1 MLDTSPENL
10 WTEIGLAKAH
20 RDEHLK
26 HLDRMISRHH
36 AGNHP
41 GAVAMESND
50 PENFPHEY
58 VSLMLPRLVLENPR
72 VRIKSALAGAAQETV
87 LALRHALNRWA
98 RMVPLKNPL
107 TLAGLDMLFA
117 YGVLLT
123 VYEPKPDADLEGSS
137 KPQDIPK
144 WPNVYR
150 VPQRWYFHDPM
161 ATDYA
166 APRYRGHAR
175 PIDLEDLKALAK
187 ANPEEYDGE
196 AIAKIGEEE
205 GLSELRRVDGAT
217 VRRGEVVLYE
227 VWVPEAETDE
237 KRSREDGYHGV
248 IYTLVGQGQGATFV
262 RKPRPYWG
270 PRWGPY
276 TFLGA
281 YPVIDSAYPL
291 SPLAAV
297 ENQVQELNAH
307 VAASN
312 ESARRYKRLVLCS
325 TDNVQ
330 LIQSIKNNPHDFIV
344 PVPGFS
350 KDQVVQLE
358 IGGVTE
364 QAIAHIQIAK
374 ERVDRVAGL
383 SEAQQGRPDP
393 NVSATADSISAE
405 ASANRVG
412 FVRGNYLDGVVQVFK
427 TAGWYMLHDERFTMS
442 LGSEAIDDMI
452 QSLPP
457 ERVAELGLAGP
468 NVEQVNF
475 RGGDGSSFDVDDI
488 MDMVEIEPF
497 SMNRHGEAENRALQL
512 QGFTILSQLAPTI
525 VQAPY
530 LDWPRI
536 FSGIGEAIGNPDLRN
551 LVDVEMAN
559 AMAQL
564 QIQANFAPETTRG
577 TLGRVGSS
585 KPKKPAG
592 AGRQLPTPQGGL
604 SRMGSIA
611 GGAQKA
617 TPRAPAGAGRA

>member
-1 MLDTSPENL
+1 MLDLTPTNL
-10 WTEIGLAKAH
+10 WHEITLAKAH
-20 RDEHLK
+20 RDDHLK

-41 GAVAMESND
+41 GALAAEASD

-72 VRIKSALAGAAQETV
+72 VRIKSALAGATQETV

-98 RMVPLKNPL
+98 RMVPLKGPL

-117 YGVLLT
+117 FGVMLT
-123 VYEPKPDADLEGSS
+123 VYEPRPESDIAGASRPDDL
-137 KPQDIPK
+137 PH

-150 VPQRWYFHDPM
+150 IPQRWYFHDPL

-175 PIDLEDLKALAK
+175 PIDLSDLKELARLH
-187 ANPEEYDGE
+187 PQDYDAE
-196 AIAKIGEEE
+196 VINAIGEQD
-205 GLSELRRVDGAT
+205 GIDELRHIDGQQ
-217 VRRGEVVLYE
+217 VRRGEVVIYE
-227 VWVPEAETDE
+227 VWVPEAEPE
-237 KRSREDGYHGV
+237 SKRKRKDGYHGG
-248 IYTLVGQGQGATFV
+248 IYTLIGQGEGASFI
-262 RKPRPYWG
+262 RKPRAYWG

-276 TFLGA
+276 SFLGA

-307 VAASN
+307 VHGAN

-325 TDNVQ
+325 TDNTQ
-330 LIQSIKNNPHDFIV
+330 LIQSIKGNPHDFIV
-344 PVPGFS
+344 PVPGFT
-350 KDQVVQLE
+350 KDQVVQVE

-393 NVSATADSISAE
+393 NVSATADSIASE
-405 ASANRVG
+405 ASSNRVG

-457 ERVAELGLAGP
+457 ERVAELGLQNP
-468 NVEQVNF
+468 TVEQVNF
-475 RGGDGSSFDVDDI
+475 QGGDGSSFDVDDI

-512 QGFTILSQLAPTI
+512 QGFTILSQLAPMV

-551 LVDVEMAN
+551 LVDVELAN
-559 AMAQL
+559 ALAQL
-564 QIQANFAPETTRG
+564 QIQAGFAPETTRG
-577 TLGRVGSS
+577 TLGKVGAS
-585 KPKKPAG
+585 KPAKPQG
-592 AGRQLPTPQGGL
+592 GGRQLPTPSGGL
-604 SRMGSIA
+604 SRMGSLS
-611 GGAQKA
+611 GASQ
-617 TPRAPAGAGRA
+617 TPKAPARA